1 MFTLIHAISPRTLS
15 LMAVSLSCIV
25 LILLACLLLW
35 RRHPRPLG
43 SEALDPKVLLAIQ
56 QTALTLAD
64 VQRRQ
69 ERSEAL
75 LNALSQKIESAV
87 LTPGLVHFSAYDAG
101 GPRLSFALA
110 LLTRGGDGMVLASLY
125 GRTDARVYAKR
136 LVRGRPSVELSPE
149 EAEAVNLALNGGG
162 AAVWEDQDPPSKPNP

>member
-1 MFTLIHAISPRTLS
+1 MFTLIHAVSPRTLC
-15 LMAVSLSCIV
+15 LVAVSLSFII
-25 LILLACLLLW
+25 LILLACLLLL
-35 RRHPRPLG
+35 RRHPWPRA
-43 SEALDPKVLLAIQ
+43 SEALDPKVLLAIH
-56 QTALTLAD
+56 QTAATLAD

-75 LNALSQKIESAV
+75 LNALSKKIEGAV

-136 LVRGRPSVELSPE
+136 LVRGKPSVELSPE

-162 AAVWEDQDPPSKPNP
+162 AAIWEEQDTPSEPHP